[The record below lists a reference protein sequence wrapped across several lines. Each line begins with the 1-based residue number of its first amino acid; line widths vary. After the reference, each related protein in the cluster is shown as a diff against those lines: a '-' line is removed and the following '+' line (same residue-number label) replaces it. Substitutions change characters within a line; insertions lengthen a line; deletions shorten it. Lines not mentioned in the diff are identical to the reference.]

1 MNGSRPSAEITEL
14 PLRQLYDYW
23 TAKRGDRSWP
33 ARADILPSEI
43 STVLPFVMLVDV
55 IDGGGSHGGS
65 HGGLQFRLRLVGT
78 DVAFG
83 IDPTGR
89 LLHEAVPEGPY
100 REHITA
106 LLSRGAAGPGALY
119 SRTRYDYAEIAGP
132 RTIAR
137 LFMPLAADGETVDM
151 MLIGQMRDR
160 QIHADHSAWQA
171 NPPAIHEEFE
181 MRLP

>member
-23 TAKRGDRSWP
+23 TAKRGGRPWP

-43 STVLPFVMLVDV
+43 PTVLPFVMLVDV
-55 IDGGGSHGGS
+55 IGGGTGEGSGGN
-65 HGGLQFRLRLVGT
+65 LQFRLRLVGT

-100 REHITA
+100 RDHITA
-106 LLSRGAAGPGALY
+106 LFGRAASGPGALY
-119 SRTRYDYAEIAGP
+119 SRTRDDYAEIAGP

-171 NPPAIHEEFE
+171 NPPAIDEELE